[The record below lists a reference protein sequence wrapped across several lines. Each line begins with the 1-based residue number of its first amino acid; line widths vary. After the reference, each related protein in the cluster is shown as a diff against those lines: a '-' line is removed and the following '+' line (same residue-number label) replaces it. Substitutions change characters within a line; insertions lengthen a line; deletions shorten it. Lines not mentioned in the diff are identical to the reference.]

1 MQTTMDIKRPT
12 ENKRLRAAQ
21 AKTVDTDTVLG
32 SGKVTAILG
41 KGGFATVYE
50 IWNPKLEIERAVKLW
65 HPDISD
71 KSLERFE
78 TEIKIT
84 AKLHHPNI
92 VEIHNV
98 GEWNGLPYIEMEKI
112 NGYCL
117 KEILAET
124 GALPVEVATAICI
137 LICRALTYAHRQNYM
152 LYGVQR
158 KGIVHC
164 DIKPANIMITRRGVV
179 KLTDFG
185 LATPT
190 DETLHLETDKVNG
203 SIHYSSPEQLHA
215 VQVDQ
220 RTDIYS
226 LGVVMYEMF
235 SGTKAFF
242 GKTLEE
248 IVHKRLNDN
257 YTPFHEVCRDI
268 NPVIKK
274 IVKKCMASERD
285 ARYATAQELLVD
297 IEKAFYKMTKE
308 SPERVINHFFADPKR
323 KVHINK
329 GPIILGM
336 VSAVVVAALIA
347 GGVLV
352 SKGYNI
358 KSIGQSLFNRTEDT
372 VTSFT
377 NDVPVSDS
385 EPSAKSTWS
394 KSNTAADSLE
404 TTSDIV
410 PNIDDKRKNTHI
422 IRSPKKEAVKNTIKE
437 PATEKQVQI
446 SQPRQVLTDDAFLQQ
461 ISSAVNRNDRDKASS
476 LFSSYQLEDGEYYFL
491 KAQFLCGAG
500 RWQEALS
507 VTEKGFKL
515 QSKRLTTDQHRTLYM
530 STKARCLTAAFDIT
544 GSREDGDK
552 AMEAWFDVKY
562 ILKNMPSNPQ
572 YIYADSEIRRIN
584 KVLQNVTSN

>member
-1 MQTTMDIKRPT
+1 MDIKRPT

-50 IWNPKLEIERAVKLW
+50 IWNPKLEIKRAVKLW

-248 IVHKRLNDN
+248 IVHKRLNEN
-257 YTPFHEVCRDI
+257 YTPFHEICRDI

-274 IVKKCMASERD
+274 IVKKCMASELD

-308 SPERVINHFFADPKR
+308 PPERVINHFFADPKR

-336 VSAVVVAALIA
+336 VSAVVVAVLIA
-347 GGVLV
+347 GGILIYR
-352 SKGYNI
+352 GHNY
-358 KSIGQSLFNRTEDT
+358 KSLGSSLFNRAADT
-372 VTSFT
+372 TTTFSPDTPVT
-377 NDVPVSDS
+377 DS
-385 EPSAKSTWS
+385 EPATKAIESGYPSTL
-394 KSNTAADSLE
+394 DPLE
-404 TTSDIV
+404 NTSDTDPGIDSRRRNV
-410 PNIDDKRKNTHI
+410 HNIKSQRKETGK
-422 IRSPKKEAVKNTIKE
+422 STIKE
-437 PATEKQVQI
+437 PFVEKQVQVA
-446 SQPRQVLTDDAFLQQ
+446 PPKQVLTDDVILQQ
-461 ISSAVNRNDRDKASS
+461 ISVAVGRNDRDKASS
-476 LFSSYQLEDGEYYFL
+476 LFSSYQLDDGEYCFL
-491 KAQFLCGAG
+491 KAQYLCGSG

-507 VTEKGFKL
+507 ITEKGFKL

-562 ILKNMPSNPQ
+562 ILKNMPSNAQ
-572 YIYADSEIRRIN
+572 YLYADSEIRRIN

>member
-1 MQTTMDIKRPT
+1 MDIKRPT

-50 IWNPKLEIERAVKLW
+50 IWNPKLEIKRAVKLW

-164 DIKPANIMITRRGVV
+164 DIKPANIMITRRGIV

-248 IVHKRLNDN
+248 IVHKRLNDE
-257 YTPFHEVCRDI
+257 YAPFHEVCRDI
-268 NPVIKK
+268 NPAIKK
-274 IVKKCMASERD
+274 IVKKCMAPDRD

-336 VSAVVVAALIA
+336 VSAVIVAALIA
-347 GGVLV
+347 GGILIT
-352 SKGYNI
+352 KGYDLKNI
-358 KSIGQSLFNRTEDT
+358 RQSLFNRTGDT
-372 VTSFT
+372 LTSL
-377 NDVPVSDS
+377 NDNVPATDS
-385 EPSAKSTWS
+385 ESLTKAPLTE
-394 KSNTAADSLE
+394 TLADSNSSESTFNILP
-404 TTSDIV
+404 TIDTIDSSK
-410 PNIDDKRKNTHI
+410 PNVQIHRKF
-422 IRSPKKEAVKNTIKE
+422 KKETIKNATKE
-437 PATEKQVQI
+437 PSFEKQVQATQ
-446 SQPRQVLTDDAFLQQ
+446 SRQLLTDDAILQQ
-461 ISSAVNRNDRDKASS
+461 ISTALIRNDRDKASS
-476 LFSSYQLEDGEYYFL
+476 LFSSHQIDDGEYYFL
-491 KAQFLCGAG
+491 KAQYLCGAG
-500 RWQEALS
+500 RWQDALAS
-507 VTEKGFKL
+507 TEKGFKL

-544 GSREDGDK
+544 GSRDDGDK

-584 KVLQNVTSN
+584 KVLQNVTNN

>member
-50 IWNPKLEIERAVKLW
+50 IWNPKLEIKRAVKLW

-248 IVHKRLNDN
+248 IVHKRLNDD
-257 YTPFHEVCRDI
+257 YTPFHEICRDI
-268 NPVIKK
+268 NPVVKK

-285 ARYATAQELLVD
+285 ARYETAQELLVD

-347 GGVLV
+347 GGILYYR
-352 SKGYNI
+352 GYDFKNL
-358 KSIGQSLFNRTEDT
+358 SRTLLNRSADT
-372 VTSFT
+372 TTTFT
-377 NDVPVSDS
+377 TDTHITDS
-385 EPSAKSTWS
+385 EPETNAVNS
-394 KSNTAADSLE
+394 KPSVVLDTEENTP
-404 TTSDIV
+404 DIE
-410 PNIDDKRKNTHI
+410 PNIENRKKNTHYI
-422 IRSPKKEAVKNTIKE
+422 KSLRKEGKNTVKE
-437 PATEKQVQI
+437 PSSEKQVQI
-446 SQPRQVLTDDAFLQQ
+446 SQPRQVLTDDAILQQ
-461 ISSAVNRNDRDKASS
+461 IYVAVSRNDRDKASS
-476 LFSSYQLEDGEYYFL
+476 LFSSYQLEDGEYCFL
-491 KAQFLCGAG
+491 KAQYLCGAG

-507 VTEKGFKL
+507 ITEKGFKL

-544 GSREDGDK
+544 GLREDGDK

-584 KVLQNVTSN
+584 KVLQNVSSN

>member
-12 ENKRLRAAQ
+12 ENKRLRVAQ
-21 AKTVDTDTVLG
+21 ARTVDTDTILG

-50 IWNPKLEIERAVKLW
+50 IWNPKLEIKRAVKLW

-164 DIKPANIMITRRGVV
+164 DIKPANIMITRRGIV

-257 YTPFHEVCRDI
+257 YTPFHEICRDI
-268 NPVIKK
+268 NPAIKK
-274 IVKKCMASERD
+274 IVKKCMAPDRD

-329 GPIILGM
+329 VPIILGM
-336 VSAVVVAALIA
+336 VSAVIVAALIA
-347 GGVLV
+347 GGILII
-352 SKGYNI
+352 KGYDLTNI
-358 KSIGQSLFNRTEDT
+358 RQSLFNRTSDT
-372 VTSFT
+372 STSLT
-377 NDVPVSDS
+377 GNVPATDS
-385 EPSAKSTWS
+385 ESLT
-394 KSNTAADSLE
+394 NTTSPEIPADSGFSESTFNILPAVD
-404 TTSDIV
+404 SSK
-410 PNIDDKRKNTHI
+410 PNIPVHRKYRRESVRN
-422 IRSPKKEAVKNTIKE
+422 AGKE
-437 PATEKQVQI
+437 PPLEKQVPTA
-446 SQPRQVLTDDAFLQQ
+446 QPRQNLTDEAILQQ
-461 ISSAVNRNDRDKASS
+461 ISAALGKNDRDKASS
-476 LFSSYQLEDGEYYFL
+476 LLSSHQIEDGEYYFL
-491 KAQFLCGAG
+491 KAQYLCGIG
-500 RWQEALS
+500 RWQDALLS
-507 VTEKGFKL
+507 TEKGFKL
-515 QSKRLTTDQHRTLYM
+515 QSRRLTTDQHRTLYM
-530 STKARCLTAAFDIT
+530 SIKARCLTAAFDIS
-544 GSREDGDK
+544 GSREDGDR

-562 ILKNMPSNPQ
+562 FLKNMPSNPQ

-584 KVLQNVTSN
+584 KVLQNVANN

>member
-1 MQTTMDIKRPT
+1 MDIKRPT

-50 IWNPKLEIERAVKLW
+50 IWNPKLEIKRAVKLW

-117 KEILAET
+117 KEILSET

-137 LICRALTYAHRQNYM
+137 LVCRALTYAHRQNYM

-248 IVHKRLNDN
+248 IVHKRLNDD

-268 NPVIKK
+268 NPAIKK
-274 IVKKCMASERD
+274 IVKKCMAPDRD

-297 IEKAFYKMTKE
+297 IEKAFYKLTKE

-336 VSAVVVAALIA
+336 VSAVIVAALIA
-347 GGVLV
+347 GGILI
-352 SKGYNI
+352 SRGYDFRNI
-358 KSIGQSLFNRTEDT
+358 SSTLFNRSEDT
-372 VTSFT
+372 VSTFT
-377 NDVPVSDS
+377 TDEPVADS
-385 EPSAKSTWS
+385 EP
-394 KSNTAADSLE
+394 E
-404 TTSDIV
+404 TTTSPSKNSTALDSSETISDIDS
-410 PNIDDKRKNTHI
+410 NIDNKRKYIYNT
-422 IRSPKKEAVKNTIKE
+422 RKLKKETGKNSTKE
-437 PATEKQVQI
+437 PSSEKLVQN
-446 SQPRQVLTDDAFLQQ
+446 SQPKQILTDDAILQQ
-461 ISSAVNRNDRDKASS
+461 ISVAVSRSDRDKSSS

-491 KAQFLCGAG
+491 KAQYLCGTG

-544 GSREDGDK
+544 GLREDGDK

-572 YIYADSEIRRIN
+572 YIYADTEIRRIN
-584 KVLQNVTSN
+584 KVLQNVTNN